1 MLRSALD
8 ETDSPRFLF
17 SVCAVGGALQVKLIL
32 LCGIGTKGC
41 VMSSRRIKFI
51 FIPDQS
57 GQVKQIRVPVFLVAL
72 LFFLLTAS
80 VAALSLVVAD
90 YARMKPRVG
99 LVVQLERENEQQRL
113 ELLAMSQNV
122 IWVVRELDEL
132 QAINS
137 EEEILHNLA
146 RNFDDGQGGRVGK
159 HIESALLSD
168 RISRGVYS
176 SLAGEVKSA
185 LAYVASEIDIK
196 GMAASPVPRKV
207 AGVKGGKSATS
218 KVRLADG
225 NRATIRKKLRTVA
238 MELGLAPRLALSMAK
253 VESGYNHRAV
263 SPKGAIGVLQLL
275 PQYVCQEYDVTPDML
290 FDPEVNIRIGLEYMK
305 WLLIR
310 FDENLDLSLA
320 AYNAGPRRVVEAGY
334 GIPAIGETRDYVR
347 KVKEAMRSY

>member
-1 MLRSALD
+1 
-8 ETDSPRFLF
+8 
-17 SVCAVGGALQVKLIL
+17 
-32 LCGIGTKGC
+32 
-41 VMSSRRIKFI
+41 MSSRRIKFI

-57 GQVKQIRVPVFLVAL
+57 GQVKQIRAPLCLLAL
-72 LFFLLTAS
+72 LLLLLTAS

-90 YARMKPRVG
+90 YVRMKPRVG

-132 QAINS
+132 QAFNS

-146 RNFDDGQGGRVGK
+146 RNFNGGQGGRVGK
-159 HIESALLSD
+159 HIERALLSD

-176 SLAGEVKSA
+176 GLAGEVKSA

-196 GMAASPVPRKV
+196 GMTASPVPRKV

-305 WLLIR
+305 WLLMR

>member
-8 ETDSPRFLF
+8 ETDLPRFLF
-17 SVCAVGGALQVKLIL
+17 FVCAVAGALQVKLIL

-57 GQVKQIRVPVFLVAL
+57 GQVKQIRLPLCLVAL
-72 LFFLLTAS
+72 LFLFLTAF

-99 LVVQLERENEQQRL
+99 LIVQLERENEQQRL
-113 ELLAMSQNV
+113 ELLGMSQNV

-146 RNFDDGQGGRVGK
+146 RNFDGGQGGRVGK
-159 HIESALLSD
+159 HIERSLLSD

-305 WLLIR
+305 WLLMR

>member
-1 MLRSALD
+1 VPRSAID
-8 ETDSPRFLF
+8 ENESPRFLF
-17 SVCAVGGALQVKLIL
+17 SVHSLSRALQLKLMPQ
-32 LCGIGTKGC
+32 CGIGAKGC
-41 VMSSRRIKFI
+41 AMSYRRIKFI
-51 FIPDQS
+51 FIPDQN
-57 GQVKQIRVPVFLVAL
+57 GQVKQFRVPVL
-72 LFFLLTAS
+72 LSATVLFLLTAS
-80 VAALSLVVAD
+80 VAALSLMIAD

-99 LVVQLERENEQQRL
+99 IIVQLERENERQRL

-122 IWVVRELDEL
+122 IRVVRELDQL

-146 RNFDDGQGGRVGK
+146 GNFDDGQGGRVGK
-159 HIESALLSD
+159 NIESALLSD
-168 RISRGVYS
+168 RLSRGAYS

-207 AGVKGGKSATS
+207 AGIRDGKSATS

-253 VESGYNHRAV
+253 VESGYDHRAV

-305 WLLIR
+305 WLLMR

-334 GIPAIGETRDYVR
+334 GIPAIGETRNYVR